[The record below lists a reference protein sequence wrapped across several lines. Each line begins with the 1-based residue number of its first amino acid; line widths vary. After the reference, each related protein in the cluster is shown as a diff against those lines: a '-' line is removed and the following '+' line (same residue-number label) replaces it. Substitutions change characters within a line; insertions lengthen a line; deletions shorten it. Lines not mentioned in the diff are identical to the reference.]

1 MESDEVKR
9 LQDEVKQSRGKARQY
24 EEKMKANQEEIN
36 AIMEEELARYQRPG
50 IQAPIKSSRQI
61 RVDGIKSPI
70 EVIITDFGSIT
81 FYETQGLREI
91 LGFEVGLDP
100 DQMRE
105 DQVIETITRISE
117 HVLQTRPKPRFQADI
132 PIEIMGRSY
141 SGVFQI
147 GEPDEFFLDVSPVK
161 GPAPLYRKWILY
173 FEQFGRWP
181 AAPEQFIDEYIA
193 MSDKERE
200 SLWQY
205 FRTLRNIDNQDVQ
218 TIDGIQRQMYQ
229 VDSLMTG
236 LMSGDAD
243 THQQNFALLPGI
255 YATDPK
261 EREQNFNKLL
271 GLNRRLLYR
280 YLIATIKRAELHS
293 SAGQLASGIAES
305 EAMGERFTSKYRQ
318 QMDQMSRL
326 VELANLQ
333 PDDNAAK
340 LREKAKL
347 AREWL
352 LKYGS
357 SFKDLILMD
366 IEMANFFGKIPEMI
380 RPITNSITKMA
391 AKMIVGRAQE
401 LKEDAKAFEDAGED
415 IGDEY
420 FTNLDS
426 IMLMVSGPLFEIPE
440 SIQSSI
446 TGES

>member
-1 MESDEVKR
+1 MESDEI
-9 LQDEVKQSRGKARQY
+9 KQSREKARQL
-24 EEKMKANQEEIN
+24 EEKIKAI
-36 AIMEEELARYQRPG
+36 EEECTQYQRPG
-50 IQAPIKSSRQI
+50 ISAPIKSSRQI
-61 RVDGIKSPI
+61 RVEGIKSPI
-70 EVIITDFGSIT
+70 EVIITDFGSII
-81 FYETQGLREI
+81 FYDTQGLREI
-91 LGFEVGLDP
+91 LDFEVGLDP

-105 DQVIETITRISE
+105 DEVVETITHISE
-117 HVLQTRPKPRFQADI
+117 HVLQTKPKPSLRADI

-147 GEPDEFFLDVSPVK
+147 GEPDEFFLDVYPVK

-181 AAPEQFIDEYIA
+181 AVPEQFIDEYIA

-205 FRTLRNIDNQDVQ
+205 FRTLRSIGAQDAQSIDD
-218 TIDGIQRQMYQ
+218 IQRQMYE
-229 VDSLMTG
+229 VDSLITS
-236 LMSGDAD
+236 LMSEDAD
-243 THQQNFALLPGI
+243 THQQNFALLPSI
-255 YATDPK
+255 YTTDPK

-271 GLNRRLLYR
+271 GMNRRLLYS
-280 YLIATIKRAELHS
+280 YLITTIKRVELHS
-293 SAGQLASGIAES
+293 HAGQLASGIAKS
-305 EAMGERFTSKYRQ
+305 EAMEERFTSKYRQ
-318 QMDQMSRL
+318 QMDQIHRL
-326 VELANLQ
+326 LDVVNLQ
-333 PDDNAAK
+333 SGDNAAK

-357 SFKDLILMD
+357 LFKDLILMD

-380 RPITNSITKMA
+380 RPIANSITKMD

-426 IMLMVSGPLFEIPE
+426 IMLMVSGPLLGIDE

-446 TGES
+446 TGEG